1 MSNELRMITTR
12 WRKEVRFVQRFFT
25 NITAML
31 RLLLTARLLSK
42 SVPVRFSSIKQIPI
56 QNQTTVELDDDDD
69 DAASMK
75 KVMSPNDYI
84 FADSKSAR
92 FKEKNKR
99 KQKQWT
105 KALEQ
110 RRILPQTPLS
120 SFTPESNARVEKP
133 EEPALKNKIVR

>member
-1 MSNELRMITTR
+1 
-12 WRKEVRFVQRFFT
+12 
-25 NITAML
+25 ML
-31 RLLLTARLLSK
+31 RLLLSARLLSK

-56 QNQTTVELDDDDD
+56 QNQTTVELDDDDDDD

-110 RRILPQTPLS
+110 RHILPQTPLS
-120 SFTPESNARVEKP
+120 SFTPEDKARIEAPK
-133 EEPALKNKIVR
+133 EPTLKNEIVR

>member
-1 MSNELRMITTR
+1 
-12 WRKEVRFVQRFFT
+12 
-25 NITAML
+25 ML

-56 QNQTTVELDDDDD
+56 QNQTTLELDGDDDD
-69 DAASMK
+69 DATSMK

-110 RRILPQTPLS
+110 RHILPQTPLS
-120 SFTPESNARVEKP
+120 SFAPEGKARIEAPK
-133 EEPALKNKIVR
+133 EPALKNEIVR